1 MLIHISRAG
10 VAEGPFPIDQVR
22 AMLASGALK
31 PTDHVFHDGLTN
43 WVPAA
48 QSPLLAAPGGPPPLP
63 AASVPPVGTALLTS
77 GYNPDSRCEFE
88 HVIEGRPDFAFL
100 TVQVP
105 ANQTLKV
112 EASAMATMDTNLK
125 MKTKMGG
132 GLARLLTG
140 ESLFVNEFT
149 AENLPGSIG
158 IAPGA
163 PGDLEH
169 VYLDG
174 NTIFLQS
181 SGFVASSL
189 GVNLESQWQGVK
201 GFFSGAGLFLIRCTG
216 KGDLWFNTFGAMFC
230 LNVSGTYV
238 VDTGH
243 IVAFTE
249 GLEYEIGRI
258 GGYKSLF
265 FSGEGLVC
273 RFRGQGKVW
282 IQTRKLGPFAHWAQ
296 AFRPVKSDSG
306 GGDGD

>member
-1 MLIHISRAG
+1 MLIHIYRNG
-10 VAEGPFPIDQVR
+10 VQEGPYPVEQVR
-22 AMLASGALK
+22 QMLASGQLL
-31 PTDHVFHDGLTN
+31 PTDHVFHEGLTD
-43 WVPAA
+43 WVAAA
-48 QSPLLAAPGGPPPLP
+48 QSPALATPGAPPPLP
-63 AASVPPVGTALLTS
+63 VYAAASAGAGLLAT
-77 GYNPDSRCEFE
+77 GYNADPRREFE
-88 HVIEGRPDFAFL
+88 HTIEGRPDFSFL

-112 EASAMATMDTNLK
+112 EASAMATMDTNMQ

-149 AENLPGSIG
+149 AANAPGSIG

-174 NTIFLQS
+174 DTIYLQS
-181 SGFVASSL
+181 SGYVASGM
-189 GVNLESQWQGVK
+189 GVTLDSQWQGLK
-201 GFFSGAGLFLIRCTG
+201 GFFSGEGLFLIKCSG

-230 LNVSGTYV
+230 MNVSGSYV

-243 IVAFTE
+243 IVAFTD
-249 GLEYEIGRI
+249 GLQYQIGRI

-273 RFRGQGKVW
+273 KFSGQGKVW
-282 IQTRKLGPFAHWAQ
+282 IQTRKLGAFANWAQ
-296 AFRPVKSDSG
+296 AFRPVSNNSS

>member
-1 MLIHISRAG
+1 METTEYDYRL
-10 VAEGPFPIDQVR
+10 E
-22 AMLASGALK
+22 
-31 PTDHVFHDGLTN
+31 
-43 WVPAA
+43 A
-48 QSPLLAAPGGPPPLP
+48 Q
-63 AASVPPVGTALLTS
+63 
-77 GYNPDSRCEFE
+77 
-88 HVIEGRPDFAFL
+88 PDFSFL
-100 TVQVP
+100 TVRLQ
-105 ANQTLKV
+105 ANQTIKV
-112 EASAMATMDTNLK
+112 EASAMATMDTNLR
-125 MKTKMGG
+125 MQTKMRG
-132 GLARLLTG
+132 GLSRLLTG
-140 ESLFVNEFT
+140 ENLFINEFT

-249 GLEYEIGRI
+249 GLQYSISRI

-273 RFRGQGKVW
+273 RFAGTGRVW
-282 IQTRKLGPFAHWAQ
+282 IQTRKLGAFANWVYP
-296 AFRPVKSDSG
+296 FRPTKRSSG
-306 GGDGD
+306 D